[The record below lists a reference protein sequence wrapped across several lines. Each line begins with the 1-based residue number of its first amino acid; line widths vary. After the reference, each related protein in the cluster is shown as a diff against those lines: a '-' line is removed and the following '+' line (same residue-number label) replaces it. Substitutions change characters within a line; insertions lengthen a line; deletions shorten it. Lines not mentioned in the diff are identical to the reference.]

1 MLYHPINKLL
11 NTVEYLKIVLSLSS
25 SGYIKLIQCILQIHY
40 LNHYKKSQMMMM
52 MLIHFSN
59 INY

>member
-25 SGYIKLIQCILQIHY
+25 SGYIKLIQIY
-40 LNHYKKSQMMMM
+40 T
-52 MLIHFSN
+52 SN
-59 INY
+59 PLSESL